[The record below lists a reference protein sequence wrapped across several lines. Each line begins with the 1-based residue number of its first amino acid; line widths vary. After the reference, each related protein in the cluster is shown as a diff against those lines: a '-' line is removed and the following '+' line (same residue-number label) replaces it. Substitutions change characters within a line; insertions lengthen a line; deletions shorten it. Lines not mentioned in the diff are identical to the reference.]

1 MITCPSSRQDFES
14 LGFPWYQLAFAIK
27 HFQFQLVLEM
37 KFKTTSLLSRI
48 NLLVKSILPIWSL
61 HNCQNVSLKAF
72 WESKKKISTTA
83 CRWNN
88 GKTSVAPVNSLHY
101 RRKKWFKNPA
111 AEYTLTRLGKTLFVR
126 NIFSGKSGGKYFSD
140 QFLLCI
146 LILTTFH
153 QQTREELYSKHS
165 ADPICFQAQYR
176 NVRD

>member
-1 MITCPSSRQDFES
+1 MHTSDDRASGSSLQDFKP

-48 NLLVKSILPIWSL
+48 NPLVKSILPIWSL
-61 HNCQNVSLKAF
+61 DNCQNVSLKAF
-72 WESKKKISTTA
+72 WESNKKISTTA

-88 GKTSVAPVNSLHY
+88 RKTSEAPVNSLHH

-111 AEYTLTRLGKTLFVR
+111 AEYTFTRLGKTLFVR
-126 NIFSGKSGGKYFSD
+126 NLCSGKSGGKCFSD
-140 QFLLCI
+140 QFLLYI

-153 QQTREELYSKHS
+153 LKNPWR
-165 ADPICFQAQYR
+165 IIF
-176 NVRD
+176 